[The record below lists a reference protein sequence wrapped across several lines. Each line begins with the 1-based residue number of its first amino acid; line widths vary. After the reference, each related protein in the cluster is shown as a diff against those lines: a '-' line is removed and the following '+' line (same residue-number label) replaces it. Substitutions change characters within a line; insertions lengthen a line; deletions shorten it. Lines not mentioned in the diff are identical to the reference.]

1 MIKIKGLTVSIDN
14 KEIIKDLDLTIKEKE
29 IIALMGT
36 NGSGKTTLSNALM
49 GNPEYKIISG
59 SITFNDEDITFSSP
73 EERAKKGIFLSF
85 QHPVTVPGVTLAQF
99 LRLSYNAV
107 HKEKLTVFKFKKKLD
122 ELMKELHMPLS
133 FADRYLNEGFSGGE
147 KKKAEILQLMMLKP
161 KLAILDETDSGL
173 DIDALKTI
181 SSGIKKMEKTSFLI
195 ITHYKRILEE
205 IRPDKVLIMKNGRI
219 VEEGGM
225 EIADKLEKEGFGVIA

>member
-173 DIDALKTI
+173 D
-181 SSGIKKMEKTSFLI
+181 
-195 ITHYKRILEE
+195 
-205 IRPDKVLIMKNGRI
+205 
-219 VEEGGM
+219 
-225 EIADKLEKEGFGVIA
+225 